1 MMLVSMISYID
12 RNTLAILS
20 PTILKQT
27 GLSTE
32 QYGYIVSVF
41 SFAYMAGNPIWGWL
55 LDRLGVRRGMLTAVS
70 IWTLASV
77 SHAFARGFWSFA
89 TARGILGF
97 GEGATFPGGLRT
109 VMQSL
114 PVESRARGV
123 AIAYS
128 GGSLGALVT
137 PWIVTPIA
145 AQYGWRGAF
154 WFSGFVGLVWLIVW
168 SHISLRPELSQVH
181 KAEDGTG
188 ITARP
193 GFADKRLWSFMALYS
208 LGGLP
213 LAFVLYYSA
222 IYWSR
227 VMGKTQADLAYV
239 LWIPPLGW
247 ELGFFFWGWL
257 TDKLPSGRRFY
268 SAQWKLI
275 VLLTLLSGLLALV
288 PQTGSYAATIAL
300 MSFAMFIGAGFV
312 IAAMSYVTRIFSL
325 RDSGLIAGLGAGAW
339 SAIVALSSPITGR
352 LFDQHQYQA
361 AFLIPAVI
369 PLAGFTIFSLL
380 NRRLIWPTIWNDG
393 SDATTE
399 LDRSGSEDRRS

>member
-27 GLSTE
+27 GLSVE
-32 QYGYIVSVF
+32 QYSYIVSVF

-70 IWTLASV
+70 IWTLASA

-89 TARGILGF
+89 TARGLLGF

-114 PVESRARGV
+114 PVESRSRGV

-128 GGSLGALVT
+128 GGSLGAVVT

-154 WFSGFVGLVWLIVW
+154 WFTGFVGLLWLIVW
-168 SHISLRPELSQVH
+168 SVVSRRPELRQVH
-181 KAEDGTG
+181 TSAQDDSV
-188 ITARP
+188 TARP
-193 GFADKRLWSFMALYS
+193 GITDKRLWSFMSLYA

-222 IYWSR
+222 IYWSS

-247 ELGFFFWGWL
+247 EIGYFAWGWITDRLPRGHRFLPALWKQVVFL
-257 TDKLPSGRRFY
+257 TIAG
-268 SAQWKLI
+268 
-275 VLLTLLSGLLALV
+275 GLLALV
-288 PQTGSYAATIAL
+288 PHTASYPASVAL
-300 MSFAMFIGAGFV
+300 MAFAMFIGAGFV
-312 IAAMSYVTRIFSL
+312 IAAMSYVTRIYSV
-325 RDSGLIAGLGAGAW
+325 RDSGLIAGLGAGSW
-339 SAIVALSSPITGR
+339 SAIVALSSPVTGH
-352 LFDQHQYQA
+352 LFDQHEYRA
-361 AFLIPAVI
+361 AFMIVAAV
-369 PLAGFTIFSLL
+369 PFAGFALFTFL
-380 NRRLIWPTIWNDG
+380 NRNLIWPADL
-393 SDATTE
+393 E
-399 LDRSGSEDRRS
+399 

>member
-55 LDRLGVRRGMLTAVS
+55 LDRLGVRRGMLTVVS
-70 IWTLASV
+70 IWTLASA
-77 SHAFARGFWSFA
+77 SHAFAGGFRSFA
-89 TARGILGF
+89 VARGILGF

-114 PVESRARGV
+114 PVESRSRGV

-128 GGSLGALVT
+128 GGSLGALFT
-137 PWIVTPIA
+137 PWIVTPLA
-145 AQYGWRGAF
+145 AHYGWRGAF
-154 WFSGFVGLVWLIVW
+154 FFTGFVGLVWLLIWNQV
-168 SHISLRPELSQVH
+168 SRRPELSQVH
-181 KAEDGTG
+181 QAQDGAG

-193 GFADKRLWSFMALYS
+193 GFTDRRLWSFVSLYA
-208 LGGLP
+208 LGGMP

-227 VMGKTQADLAYV
+227 VMGKSQADLAYV

-247 ELGFFFWGWL
+247 ELGYFAWGWL
-257 TDKLPSGRRFY
+257 TDRLPGGPRFY
-268 SAQWKLI
+268 LAQWKQI
-275 VLLTLLSGLLALV
+275 ALLTALSGLLALV
-288 PQTGSYAATIAL
+288 PQTESYAMSIAL
-300 MSFAMFIGAGFV
+300 MAFAMFIGAGFV
-312 IAAMSYVTRIFSL
+312 IAAMSYVTRIYSV
-325 RDSGLIAGLGAGAW
+325 RDSGLIAGLGAGSW
-339 SAIVALSSPITGR
+339 SAIVALSSPVTGR
-352 LFDQHQYQA
+352 LFDQHQYQT
-361 AFLIPAVI
+361 AFLIPAVV
-369 PLAGFTIFSLL
+369 PLAGFVLFSLL
-380 NRRLIWPTIWNDG
+380 SRPSQTNHEIVKL
-393 SDATTE
+393 S
-399 LDRSGSEDRRS
+399 